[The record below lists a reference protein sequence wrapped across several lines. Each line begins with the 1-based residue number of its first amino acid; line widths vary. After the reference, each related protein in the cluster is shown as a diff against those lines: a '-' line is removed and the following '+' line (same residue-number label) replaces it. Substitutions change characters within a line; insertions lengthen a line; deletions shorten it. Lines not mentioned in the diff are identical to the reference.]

1 MTRDNLLFVTLGLL
15 AGFISGYFT
24 HEVMAVRQPPPLAV
38 LQAAQAAALGGAHA
52 DGGNVPAGTA
62 PGDPRGTGGGPAG
75 GPAGVAGPAGAGGP
89 VGPGGAGG
97 PAMADILRL
106 REQVEKN
113 PNDADAVLTLANLN
127 YDIRNWER
135 ARELYEQY
143 LKLRPPHPDVLTDL
157 GVSLRGLKRF
167 PEAMAR
173 FEEAQ
178 RLQDGHWQSLYNE
191 VVVLAFDLEEMGKA
205 QQVLARLQ
213 QLQPQNAEVA
223 KLAEEVAR
231 RSGSA

>member
-24 HEVMAVRQPPPLAV
+24 HEVMAVRQPPSLAV
-38 LQAAQAAALGGAHA
+38 LQAAQAAALGGAQA
-52 DGGNVPAGTA
+52 DGTEGGNVPA
-62 PGDPRGTGGGPAG
+62 GDPRGTGGGPVGAG
-75 GPAGVAGPAGAGGP
+75 GMAGAGGP
-89 VGPGGAGG
+89 GG
-97 PAMADILRL
+97 PPMAEILRL

-113 PNDADAVLTLANLN
+113 PNDAEALLTLANLN

-135 ARELYEQY
+135 ARELYERY
-143 LKLRPPHPDVLTDL
+143 LALRPPHPDVLTDL

-178 RLQDGHWQSLYNE
+178 RLEDGHWQSLYNE
-191 VVVLAFDLEEMGKA
+191 VVVLAFDLKEMGKA
-205 QQVLARLQ
+205 QQVLARLR
-213 QLQPQNAEVA
+213 QLQPENPEVA

>member
-52 DGGNVPAGTA
+52 DGGDGGNVPGGAA

-191 VVVLAFDLEEMGKA
+191 VVVLAFDLKDMPQGA
-205 QQVLARLQ
+205 AGAR
-213 QLQPQNAEVA
+213 PPAAAAAAEPRGDQ
-223 KLAEEVAR
+223 AR
-231 RSGSA
+231 RGGRPA